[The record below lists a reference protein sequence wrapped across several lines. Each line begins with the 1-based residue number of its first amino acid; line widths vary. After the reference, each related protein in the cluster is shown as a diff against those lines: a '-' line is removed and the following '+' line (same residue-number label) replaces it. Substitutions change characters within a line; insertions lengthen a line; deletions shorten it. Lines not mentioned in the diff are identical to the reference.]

1 MYGIFDVIKLFE
13 EGRTLTKK
21 EVERKLNRSERTVRS
36 LLGCL
41 EKMNILK
48 SKNENSYKVW
58 YLNYSRGVKK

>member
-1 MYGIFDVIKLFE
+1 M
-13 EGRTLTKK
+13 TKK

-41 EKMNILK
+41 EKMSILN

-58 YLNYSRGVKK
+58 YLNYRRR